1 VRYDIKYTG
10 TLKTSLFG
18 GEGLFYATVAG
29 PGRVWV
35 QSLPMNRLGQVIL
48 NAAVYGKSKGSVWG
62 KLYLI
67 FIIVVVFITLAGK

>member
-1 VRYDIKYTG
+1 
-10 TLKTSLFG
+10 LFG